1 MSEDEDRSELR
12 LALSPLFET
21 PLVRRSVPRP
31 HGPAAAGGDGHR
43 LDLAV
48 ATAAARGIR
57 QRRPLIER
65 QRKSKVLI

>member
-12 LALSPLFET
+12 LALSHLSET

-31 HGPAAAGGDGHR
+31 HGPAGDGHR

-48 ATAAARGIR
+48 ATAAARGIW

-65 QRKSKVLI
+65 QRNSKVLI